1 MFVEKIK
8 WLKTCK
14 PLAQC
19 LTQLQLAVVLAIF
32 CFFITIIDVQ
42 GTEINSAWLGRKIYY
57 IGLQKF
63 WIGRTKFKSK
73 LLGMNPKAHHK
84 SGIRKYPAL
93 WSSHH

>member
-57 IGLQKF
+57 NILVYRNFGLGELNLRVNF
-63 WIGRTKFKSK
+63 
-73 LLGMNPKAHHK
+73 
-84 SGIRKYPAL
+84 
-93 WSSHH
+93 